1 MLRIIHPNGA
11 YTEYFKTEAGQVVV
25 GYHPAEVASGIHGA
39 PLSVEELFDD
49 ISAGVAGGARLE
61 VVAES

>member
-25 GYHPAEVASGIHGA
+25 GYHPAEVASGIYGD

-49 ISAGVAGGARLE
+49 IHGSLEGGGRLE
-61 VVAES
+61 VVRE